1 MTRRNFIAIVSL
13 CVVVALG
20 LIVGGLGVFTTQSE
34 YGQDALR
41 HAIERRMR
49 SSLNGSV
56 YVGRIR
62 GNFLTGVTIDSLEMR
77 DDEDSLVVATG
88 RISLEYDPRDLAD
101 RRLYFPRGAPAHP
114 SLVLRPHENWKWDY
128 RQLFWLV
135 GGPPTKGTHTGFRG
149 FCDARFLSL

>member
-101 RRLYFPRGAPAHP
+101 RRVFFPRGALGDPG
-114 SLVLRPHENWKWDY
+114 LVLRPHGNSKVEY
-128 RQLFWLV
+128 RELV
-135 GGPPTKGTHTGFRG
+135 RLGGGAHGKGQHRG
-149 FCDARFLSL
+149 V

>member
-20 LIVGGLGVFTTQSE
+20 LIVGGLGVFTTQSGD
-34 YGQDALR
+34 GQDALR

-77 DDEDSLVVATG
+77 DDEDSLVLATG
-88 RISLEYDPRDLAD
+88 RISLEDDPRDLAD
-101 RRLYFPRGAPAHP
+101 RRLYFPSGRPARPRRAP
-114 SLVLRPHENWKWDY
+114 RPPEKRKGDY
-128 RQLFWLV
+128 R
-135 GGPPTKGTHTGFRG
+135 K
-149 FCDARFLSL
+149 

>member
-62 GNFLTGVTIDSLEMR
+62 GNFLTGVTIDGCTS
-77 DDEDSLVVATG
+77 AG
-88 RISLEYDPRDLAD
+88 
-101 RRLYFPRGAPAHP
+101 
-114 SLVLRPHENWKWDY
+114 
-128 RQLFWLV
+128 
-135 GGPPTKGTHTGFRG
+135 
-149 FCDARFLSL
+149 